1 MKFLIGLLTILLV
14 FLKLIGEISLSWL
27 VIFMPILGYLGFCVI
42 YLGFCVICTILAA
55 LIVKHRTKYW

>member
-42 YLGFCVICTILAA
+42 CTILAA